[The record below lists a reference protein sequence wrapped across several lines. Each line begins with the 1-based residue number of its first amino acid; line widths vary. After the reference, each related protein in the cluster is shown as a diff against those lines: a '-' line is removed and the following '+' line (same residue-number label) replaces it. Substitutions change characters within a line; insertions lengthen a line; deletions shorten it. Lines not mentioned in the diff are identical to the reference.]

1 MVTAIN
7 LESERINWRKLELFK
22 KHFFSKC
29 RLGIIFNAAC
39 RHVQLLSEKFG
50 NRFFSSITVLTSS
63 LQSCSYVATKN
74 GFIEVS
80 ITIMRNHSWNLP
92 PLIKGEEQ
100 DLPKIGG
107 GGWQN
112 LLLEKG
118 NKPLKNGVN
127 VVMGGEG
134 VATFYKFTVQF
145 SHIYCVCG
153 K

>member
-1 MVTAIN
+1 MFTTIN
-7 LESERINWRKLELFK
+7 LESERIKWRLA
-22 KHFFSKC
+22 
-29 RLGIIFNAAC
+29 IIFNAAC
-39 RHVQLLSEKFG
+39 WHLQLFSEKFD
-50 NRFFSSITVLTSS
+50 NRYFSSITVLKSS

-74 GFIEVS
+74 GFIEMS
-80 ITIMRNHSWNLP
+80 ITIMRNHSWNPP

-100 DLPKIGG
+100 DLPKIG